1 MKLANATKLN
11 RKSGGADL
19 RCASQ
24 SSNSA
29 AFKASPFAVAFRKGA
44 LQVPRLP
51 PDFLSGLVA
60 SVTLMRLSSKKA
72 AYVVVVEICV
82 VGNPEFARD
91 DKRGGQRSP
100 KQLLSGMERAVRRA
114 RSERSFHPHHKL

>member
-19 RCASQ
+19 RCASP

-29 AFKASPFAVAFRKGA
+29 AFKPSPFAVAFRKGA

-51 PDFLSGLVA
+51 RISYQGWWRRELHAVFLTENRTRCSLKRREQEIRVRSG
-60 SVTLMRLSSKKA
+60 
-72 AYVVVVEICV
+72 
-82 VGNPEFARD
+82 
-91 DKRGGQRSP
+91 
-100 KQLLSGMERAVRRA
+100 
-114 RSERSFHPHHKL
+114 